1 MNLIQIQEHLK
12 ELPTSNVVSYANGS
26 NPDVPPYLALAELQR
41 RNNVQQS
48 AQQATPPEMSVK
60 DQVERKALEQ
70 SANQLMA
77 DQARQQ
83 QGGQQ
88 LAQEL
93 AQPREEI
100 PENVPQPQQPESVPT
115 YADGGIASVPVGDI
129 FKFDGGG
136 IVTFA
141 GGGTDTVENPFY
153 EKEEKRK
160 EEPKAPRVKQEVRQP
175 VKQGPDYLRMSV
187 EEAMKEP
194 TMPRSPIDILE
205 ERKKTSPVLQK
216 PLGAD
221 YEEAIKRRSEQ
232 DIKDQEAFQQRQ
244 QDARKRN
251 FWQSLIEA
259 GEASRLGGGIGNVL
273 GGFGRS
279 YNAAQ
284 AAEDERTARQEALRR
299 QQGLDMAKLNAEIQ
313 NLRRAEERGDI
324 DAAARH
330 EAEIAKIKQKL
341 SETRAATFGQAAT
354 TQEQMRHARA
364 MEDLQRQQIGASLGA
379 ASMYSKSQLAKDLEV
394 VKQIY
399 PELDPKQQLQKAF
412 ELGRGAQGEIAGA
425 KIDAKIMEDIQKLP
439 NVMLKRME
447 MSKEKDPARL
457 QRLQDELQTIIQ
469 NEYNI
474 RTKGTGGGITTLPQ
488 GGTQGSG
495 QGWGKAEKVS

>member
-88 LAQEL
+88 LAQQL

-136 IVTFA
+136 IVAFA

-160 EEPKAPRVKQEVRQP
+160 EEPKATKARQEVRQP
-175 VKQGPDYLRMSV
+175 VKQEPDYLRMSV

-299 QQGLDMAKLNAEIQ
+299 QQGLEVAKLNAEIQ

-324 DAAARH
+324 EAAARH

-354 TQEQMRHARA
+354 TQEHIHHDRATEALQAR
-364 MEDLQRQQIGASLGA
+364 QIAASLSQAGIYARTELEKNLALVQRLYPTLSVDQQLEKAKELSSAAIRGEGA
-379 ASMYSKSQLAKDLEV
+379 MDVAKQKEEAAIRAKYLPMIQMAEQAKDTARRDRLIQEMEEAV
-394 VKQIY
+394 RRAK
-399 PELDPKQQLQKAF
+399 
-412 ELGRGAQGEIAGA
+412 GA
-425 KIDAKIMEDIQKLP
+425 
-439 NVMLKRME
+439 
-447 MSKEKDPARL
+447 
-457 QRLQDELQTIIQ
+457 
-469 NEYNI
+469 
-474 RTKGTGGGITTLPQ
+474 GGIANLPQ
-488 GGTQGSG
+488 GGG